1 MKPRVRTSRRVPR
14 LQDSDIDH
22 EITLVDHDGS
32 GRGGTPRPASPD
44 AQVNESVGDDTDLYR
59 AGSGGPLGTS
69 DSCRDLK
76 NAAAP
81 ISGEDGD
88 AGEGRGANG
97 DAGPADAPKAH
108 ANGSSAPRSALPAE
122 AREQAP
128 AAKTGAA
135 SQQTPTRK
143 NTKKR
148 QSARQSRLKD
158 TETAIDILYENER
171 GGFLCGIPLFS
182 GAALGNL
189 DPPAWTNANHRPSP
203 TDIKTATPPDPSWQW
218 AWPEWRVNHDSE
230 IDADKDGWEYSFMFS
245 KKFSWHGPR
254 WWNSF
259 VRRRAWIRRRVKKT
273 ASYGN
278 HGDPH
283 LLNPEYFS
291 VEVVSKLQHPVL
303 SGPSSVADG
312 ASRTSQCF
320 MHEED
325 AVATAAQAIETL
337 EDLMPMLRR
346 LRIDREKL
354 DAVEN
359 YLEHATDE
367 LLGLQEHMHEIMST
381 FVFQASR
388 RLLLT
393 RLMNIHD
400 DAAKKLKQQQRPGD
414 DKQKAPAAGDGAA
427 AEEGDDLKRKVDNLA
442 AAVKHAD
449 EEVRRLEYWSDVKG
463 MAENGESTHAVD
475 DNSAWQQGWE
485 GVDQS
490 GPIGANREQLP

>member
-1 MKPRVRTSRRVPR
+1 MKPRVRTSRRVPP

-22 EITLVDHDGS
+22 EITLVDHDGA
-32 GRGGTPRPASPD
+32 GPAETPRPGSPD
-44 AQVNESVGDDTDLYR
+44 AQVNEALGDDTDLFR
-59 AGSGGPLGTS
+59 AGSGGPLVPS
-69 DSCRDLK
+69 DSRRHLK
-76 NAAAP
+76 TAAAP
-81 ISGEDGD
+81 MSGEDGNAVD
-88 AGEGRGANG
+88 DSGANG
-97 DAGPADAPKAH
+97 AAAPANAPKPH
-108 ANGSSAPRSALPAE
+108 ANGSPAPRSTPSAE
-122 AREQAP
+122 AREQALVTE
-128 AAKTGAA
+128 AGAGP
-135 SQQTPTRK
+135 QQSPTRD
-143 NTKKR
+143 NTKQR
-148 QSARQSRLKD
+148 QSARQSRLKE

-189 DPPAWTNANHRPSP
+189 DPPPWTNANHKPSP

-273 ASYGN
+273 AGYETR
-278 HGDPH
+278 GDPH
-283 LLNPEYFS
+283 LLNPEYFT
-291 VEVVSKLQHPVL
+291 VEAASQPQPPAR

-320 MHEED
+320 LHEED
-325 AVATAAQAIETL
+325 AVATAAEIEAL
-337 EDLMPMLRR
+337 EVLMPMLRR

-359 YLEHATDE
+359 YLEHAADG
-367 LLGLQEHMHEIMST
+367 LLMLQDHMHEIMST

-400 DAAKKLKQQQRPGD
+400 DAVKKLKQQQQQQPPPPD
-414 DKQKAPAAGDGAA
+414 DKQKVPAA
-427 AEEGDDLKRKVDNLA
+427 AEGDLKRKVDNLA

-463 MAENGESTHAVD
+463 MAENGEAPHAVA
-475 DNSAWQQGWE
+475 DNSEWQQGWQ

-490 GPIGANREQLP
+490 GPIGANRQQLP

>member
-1 MKPRVRTSRRVPR
+1 MKPRVRTSRRVPP

-22 EITLVDHDGS
+22 EITLEDHDGS
-32 GRGGTPRPASPD
+32 GPGETPRPGSLD
-44 AQVNESVGDDTDLYR
+44 AQVSESLVDDTDLFR
-59 AGSGGPLGTS
+59 AGSGGQLGTS
-69 DSCRDLK
+69 DSRRHLK
-76 NAAAP
+76 NDAAP
-81 ISGEDGD
+81 ISGEDDD
-88 AGEGRGANG
+88 AADGRSANG
-97 DAGPADAPKAH
+97 VGGPADAPKY
-108 ANGSSAPRSALPAE
+108 ANGSSAPRSASLAE

-128 AAKTGAA
+128 ATETGAGP
-135 SQQTPTRK
+135 QQTPTRE
-143 NTKKR
+143 NTKKKKR
-148 QSARQSRLKD
+148 QSARQSRLKE

-189 DPPAWTNANHRPSP
+189 DPPPWTNANHKPSP

-273 ASYGN
+273 AGYEN
-278 HGDPH
+278 RGDPH

-291 VEVVSKLQHPVL
+291 VEAASKPQHPAL

-325 AVATAAQAIETL
+325 AVVTAATEIETL
-337 EDLMPMLRR
+337 EVLMPMLRR

-367 LLGLQEHMHEIMST
+367 LLTLQDHMHEIMSV

-400 DAAKKLKQQQRPGD
+400 DAAEKLKQQQRPGD
-414 DKQKAPAAGDGAA
+414 KQKAPVGTEDN
-427 AEEGDDLKRKVDNLA
+427 LQRKVDNLA

-449 EEVRRLEYWSDVKG
+449 EEVRRLEYWSDVKS
-463 MAENGESTHAVD
+463 MAENGEASHAVAH
-475 DNSAWQQGWE
+475 NSEWQQGWE

-490 GPIGANREQLP
+490 GAIGANREQLP